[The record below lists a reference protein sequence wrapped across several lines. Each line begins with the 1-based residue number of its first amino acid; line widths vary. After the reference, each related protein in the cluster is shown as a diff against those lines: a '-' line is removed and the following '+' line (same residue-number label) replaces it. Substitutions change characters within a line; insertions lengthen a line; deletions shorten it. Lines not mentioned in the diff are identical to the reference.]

1 MSQSDFIR
9 ALTEE
14 LRAWQ
19 DETLYLTELDVAA
32 MLARAVAR
40 TLGLEFEDETEP
52 KEDEYVSTDQGR

>member
-1 MSQSDFIR
+1 MSPDFIR

-40 TLGLEFEDETEP
+40 TFGLEHSPPATVHDLNEEDS
-52 KEDEYVSTDQGR
+52 DV